1 MKKLKN
7 VNVSERYT
15 LKILYFGWVI
25 QKKTMSAKTISIIV
39 LTVLVTVILMKNMD
53 EVNFWI
59 FGTRSVPK
67 LAVLGTMFFTG
78 AVVGFLVGR
87 PKRKYVD
94 EEPEADGPAVGANRP
109 LDDADEDYIN

>member
-1 MKKLKN
+1 
-7 VNVSERYT
+7 
-15 LKILYFGWVI
+15 
-25 QKKTMSAKTISIIV
+25 MSAKTIFIIV

-67 LAVLGTMFFTG
+67 LAVLGTMFFIG

-87 PKRKYVD
+87 PKKKLPLPD
-94 EEPEADGPAVGANRP
+94 EDPETDDPVFEVKKP
-109 LDDADEDYIN
+109 LNPDDSDYIN

>member
-1 MKKLKN
+1 
-7 VNVSERYT
+7 
-15 LKILYFGWVI
+15 
-25 QKKTMSAKTISIIV
+25 MSAKTISIIV

-67 LAVLGTMFFTG
+67 LAVLGTMFFIG

-87 PKRKYVD
+87 PKKKNDHR
-94 EEPEADGPAVGANRP
+94 ELEAGDPTFEVNKP
-109 LDDADEDYIN
+109 LDQADDDYIN